1 MNENIRDSI
10 YKLLSKNENKEVCII
25 TKEEV
30 LQTYINK
37 LKWKLEKD
45 IRNSLKQEKKQG
57 KL

>member
-10 YKLLSKNENKEVCII
+10 YKLLSKNENKKVCMI

-30 LQTYINK
+30 LQIYINE
-37 LKWKLEKD
+37 LKWKLEKN